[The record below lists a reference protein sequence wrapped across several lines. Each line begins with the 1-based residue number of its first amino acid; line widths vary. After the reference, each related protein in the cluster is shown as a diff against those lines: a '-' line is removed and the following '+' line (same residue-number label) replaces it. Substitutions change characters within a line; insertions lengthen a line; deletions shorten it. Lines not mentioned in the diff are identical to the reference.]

1 MQVREEGTMPVAR
14 AVRSALLRPFV
25 EFARLEASGG
35 ILLIVAAAA
44 AIVWANS
51 SAAESYFHL
60 WESHARISF
69 QEWALDLSLHEWIN
83 DGLMALF
90 FLVVG
95 LEIKR
100 EIVLGELSSPKRA
113 AFPIAA
119 AIGGMA
125 VPAVIFLAFTSG
137 TPYARGWGI
146 PTATDIAFSLGALAL
161 LGSRVP
167 VSLKI
172 FLTAFAIVDDL
183 GAVLVIALFYNTG
196 ISLSALALAGLF
208 FMLLILANLAGERR
222 LTVYSLLG
230 VGLWLS
236 LLHSGVHATIAGVLL
251 AFTIPARVRLYP
263 REFVDKARSIIER
276 LRREAERDESP
287 LSQDRQDALQTL
299 ERACLQAQMPLQRL
313 EHILHPWTTYC
324 VLPIFALANAGVAIE
339 SGLGSA
345 FSHPM
350 TIGIT
355 LGLLVGKSLGVLAA
369 AYLAVRLRLAA
380 LPRGLAWGHLFPVAV
395 LGGIGFTMS
404 LFISNLAFTDAEAR
418 NLAKAGILL
427 GSLASGVIGTLL
439 LSRKLKKDAP
449 DLTANE
455 E

>member
-1 MQVREEGTMPVAR
+1 MPVAR

-35 ILLIVAAAA
+35 ILLIAAAVAALS
-44 AIVWANS
+44 WANS
-51 SAAESYFHL
+51 SAGESYFRL
-60 WESHARISF
+60 WESHVRISF
-69 QEWALDLSLHEWIN
+69 QDWALDLSLHEWIN

-100 EIVLGELSSPKRA
+100 EVVLGELSSPKRA
-113 AFPIAA
+113 ALPIAA
-119 AIGGMA
+119 AIGGMVA
-125 VPAVIFLAFTSG
+125 PAIIYVSFTSG
-137 TPYARGWGI
+137 TDYLRGWGI

-172 FLTAFAIVDDL
+172 FLTAYAIVDDL
-183 GAVLVIALFYNTG
+183 GAVLVIAIFYNTG
-196 ISLSALALAGLF
+196 ISLAALAIAGLF
-208 FMLLILANLAGERR
+208 LILLILANLAEERR
-222 LTVYSLLG
+222 LAVYSLLG

-236 LLHSGVHATIAGVLL
+236 ILHSGVHATIAGVLL

-263 REFVDKARSIIER
+263 REFVDKARSLIER

-299 ERACLQAQMPLQRL
+299 EKACLQAQMPLQRL

-345 FSHPM
+345 YSHPV
-350 TIGIT
+350 TLGIA
-355 LGLLVGKSLGVLAA
+355 LGLLVGKGFGVLAA
-369 AYLAVRLRLAA
+369 AYLAVRLNLAA
-380 LPRGLAWGHLFPVAV
+380 LPRGLAWSHLFPVAV
-395 LGGIGFTMS
+395 LGGMGFTMS
-404 LFISNLAFTDAEAR
+404 LFISNLAFPDAEAR
-418 NLAKAGILL
+418 DLAKAGILM
-427 GSLASGVIGTLL
+427 GSLVSGVAGTVLL
-439 LSRKLKKDAP
+439 ARRLTKDGVAAS
-449 DLTANE
+449 ANSDTLE